1 MSNLDRCGV
10 RVLAALAAATIWIL
24 FCAPARAASS
34 NPILVEL
41 FTSEGCS
48 SCPPAEALLRTLDAA
63 QPIPG
68 AQLIVL
74 EEHVD
79 YWDDQ
84 GWQDPF
90 SAHAFTVRQSDYV
103 KRLHLNSGP
112 YTPQMVVNGSEAFVG
127 SDRAQ
132 AGRALA
138 KAAAAPKVDV
148 EISSEH
154 VENGKA
160 LAHVK
165 VADVPSK
172 ADVFLALALDH
183 AQSQVLRGEN
193 GGRRL
198 EHVAVVKRLTA
209 VGQVKKGEPFSKDVT
224 VALDRPGE
232 AYRLIAFVQEA
243 GEGKVLGAAVMRLP

>member
-1 MSNLDRCGV
+1 
-10 RVLAALAAATIWIL
+10 
-24 FCAPARAASS
+24 
-34 NPILVEL
+34 VEL

-48 SCPPAEALLRTLDAA
+48 SCPPAETLLRTLDAS

-68 AQLIVL
+68 AQLIVI

-90 SAHAFTVRQSDYV
+90 SSHAFTVRQNDYV
-103 KRLHLNSGP
+103 KRLHLSSGP
-112 YTPQMVVNGSEAFVG
+112 YTPQMVVDGAEAFVG
-127 SDRAQ
+127 SDRPQ

-138 KAAAAPKVDV
+138 KAAILPKVDV
-148 EISSEH
+148 EISSPH
-154 VENGKA
+154 VENGKVM
-160 LAHVK
+160 AHVK
-165 VADVPSK
+165 VAEVPST
-172 ADVFLALALDH
+172 ADVFLALALEH

-224 VALDRPGE
+224 VALDHPGQ
-232 AYRLIAFVQEA
+232 AYRLIVFVQEA
-243 GEGKVLGAAVMRLP
+243 SEGKVLGATVMRVP

>member
-1 MSNLDRCGV
+1 VIAITLPAIAMS
-10 RVLAALAAATIWIL
+10 IL
-24 FCAPARAASS
+24 FSAPALAASS

-48 SCPPAEALLRTLDAA
+48 SCPPAETLLRTLDSA

-79 YWDDQ
+79 YWDDL

-103 KRLHLNSGP
+103 ERLHLNSGP
-112 YTPQMVVNGSEAFVG
+112 YTPQMVVDGSEAFVG

-132 AGRALA
+132 AGRAMA
-138 KAAAAPKVDV
+138 KAAKFPKVDV
-148 EISSEH
+148 EILSAH
-154 VENGKA
+154 VENGKV
-160 LAHVK
+160 LAQIK
-165 VADVPSK
+165 IADVSSK
-172 ADVFLALALDH
+172 ADVFLAVALDH

-193 GGRRL
+193 GGRKL

-224 VALDRPGE
+224 VALDHPGQT
-232 AYRLIAFVQEA
+232 YRLVAFVQEA
-243 GEGKVLGAAVMRLP
+243 GEGKVLGAAVVPLQ